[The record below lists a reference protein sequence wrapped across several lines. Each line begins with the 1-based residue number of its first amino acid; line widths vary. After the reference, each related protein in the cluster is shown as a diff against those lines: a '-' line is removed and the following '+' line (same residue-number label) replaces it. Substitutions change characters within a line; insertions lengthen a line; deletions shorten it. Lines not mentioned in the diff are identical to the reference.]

1 MADNIVAHHEITE
14 LPGRGRVNLLHFHQG
29 MVLMVAGT
37 AVGLYRDPAAVTDP
51 LGNGLIGFESIPDTL
66 QGDPDE
72 QQGHVVEQL
81 SGYVGLASGAV
92 IFIRPDGVALYPDRT
107 SALNNRDMCWIIRF
121 EPTTH

>member
-1 MADNIVAHHEITE
+1 MVDNIVARHEVTE
-14 LPGRGRVNLLHFHQG
+14 LPGRGPVDLLHFHKG

-51 LGNGLIGFESIPDTL
+51 LGNGLIGFESIPEAL
-66 QGDPDE
+66 QSDPAE
-72 QQGHVVEQL
+72 QPGHITEQI
-81 SGYVGLASGAV
+81 SGFVGLASGAV

-121 EPTTH
+121 EPTA